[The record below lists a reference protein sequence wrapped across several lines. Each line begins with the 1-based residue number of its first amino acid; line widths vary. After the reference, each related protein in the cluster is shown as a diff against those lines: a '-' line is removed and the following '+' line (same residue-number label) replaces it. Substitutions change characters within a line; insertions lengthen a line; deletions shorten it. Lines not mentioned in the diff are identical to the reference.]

1 MGKESKKVGME
12 EYRSLHRR
20 SLEDREGFWAEQAG
34 LVEWQ
39 ERWERVLD
47 FDEAPFS
54 RWFVGGRTNLCH
66 NAVDRHL
73 RQRGDE
79 RALVWVSTE
88 VDRERVYT
96 FRELFAEVNRMAA
109 VLRSLGVEKGD
120 RVMIYLPMIPEA
132 VFAMLACARVGAVH
146 AVVFGGFAAANLATR
161 IDAAA
166 PKVLVTADA
175 GSRGG
180 KVVPY
185 KRIVEE
191 ALAAAEEPPEKVLV
205 VDRGLDPEAPW
216 EEGRDVDYA
225 RLREEHEGAEVPV
238 RWLESNEPSYVLY
251 TSGTTGTPKGVQRD
265 TGGYAVALAASMLH
279 IFGAEPGET
288 MFSASDVGWIV
299 GHSYIVYGPLLNGT
313 ATVLYEGLPAR
324 PDPGVFWRIVEDYR
338 VGTMFTVPTAIRA
351 LKKEDPKYLKAHDTS
366 SLRTLFLA
374 GEPLDVPTYEWISE
388 GLGARV
394 VDNYWQTETGWPILS
409 GLQPGTEGLPPN
421 PGSAGL
427 AVYGYDVRLVREDT
441 GEEIEEAGERGVI
454 AVKPPL
460 PPGCLSTLW
469 GDDERFVRT
478 YFESFPGKLLYSTF
492 DWATRDEDGYHTV
505 LGRSDDVINVS
516 GHRLG
521 TREIE
526 EAISSHPSVAEVAV
540 VGVADET
547 KGQSVVAYVVPKGE
561 SGGGSPEKGGQRRDA
576 ERDLKEVVARK
587 LGAVARPGEVRFVE
601 ALPKT
606 RSGKLVRRMVLDV
619 AEGRDP
625 GDTSSLED
633 PAALEAL
640 RAAQTGDGR
649 SS

>member
-1 MGKESKKVGME
+1 
-12 EYRSLHRR
+12 
-20 SLEDREGFWAEQAG
+20 
-34 LVEWQ
+34 
-39 ERWERVLD
+39 VLD
-47 FDEAPFS
+47 FDDPPFS

-73 RQRGDE
+73 AEGGDR
-79 RALVWVSTE
+79 RALAWVSTE
-88 VDRERVYT
+88 TGESRQYT
-96 FRELFAEVNRMAA
+96 YRELHAEVSSFAA
-109 VLRSLGVEKGD
+109 VLEEMGVEKGD
-120 RVMIYLPMIPEA
+120 RVMVYLPMIPEA
-132 VFAMLACARVGAVH
+132 AFAMLACARLGAVH
-146 AVVFGGFAAANLATR
+146 SVVFGGFAADNLATR
-161 IDAAA
+161 VDATA

-180 KVVPY
+180 RVVPY
-185 KRIVEE
+185 KKMVEE
-191 ALAAAEEPPEKVLV
+191 ALSAAERPPERVLV
-205 VDRGLDPEAPW
+205 VNRGLDPEAPTN
-216 EEGRDVDYA
+216 EVRDVDYT
-225 RLREEHEGAEVPV
+225 RLRERHEGAEVPV

-279 IFGAEPGET
+279 IFGTEPGET

-299 GHSYIVYGPLLNGT
+299 GHSYIVYGPLIHGT

-324 PDPGVFWRIVEDYR
+324 PDPGAFWKIVEDYR
-338 VGTMFTVPTAIRA
+338 VSTMFTAPTAIRT
-351 LKKEDPKYLKAHDTS
+351 LKKEDPKYLGAHDTS

-388 GLGARV
+388 GLGGVRV
-394 VDNYWQTETGWPILS
+394 VDNYWQTETGWPILC
-409 GLQPGTEGLPPN
+409 GLQPGAEDLPPK

-427 AVYGYDVRLVREDT
+427 PVYGYDVRLVREDT
-441 GEEIEEAGERGVI
+441 GGGEVEEVGERGVI
-454 AVKPPL
+454 AIKPPL

-478 YFESFPGKLLYSTF
+478 YFENFPGKLLYSTF

-521 TREIE
+521 TREVE

-540 VGVADET
+540 VGVADEI
-547 KGQSVVAYVVPKGE
+547 KGQAVLAYVVLRGVA
-561 SGGGSPEKGGQRRDA
+561 GGNSADEEQVREVEQRV
-576 ERDLKEVVARK
+576 KEVVARR
-587 LGAVARPGEVRFVE
+587 LGAVARPREVRFVD

-606 RSGKLVRRMVLDV
+606 RSGKLVRRMVRAL

-625 GDTSSLED
+625 GDASSLED
-633 PAALEAL
+633 PSALESVGAATAATSATGRG
-640 RAAQTGDGR
+640 RA
-649 SS
+649 